1 MVRRQAVPLQPM
13 EVNGGAEIPLQP
25 MEDPTPEQVA
35 GPGEGRDSVG
45 KPTLEQF
52 VEDCSPR
59 KGLALEKL
67 VEG

>member
-1 MVRRQAVPLQPM
+1 MG
-13 EVNGGAEIPLQP
+13 VNGGAEIPLQP
-25 MEDPTPEQVA
+25 VEDPTPEQVA
-35 GPGEGRDSVG
+35 GPEEGRDFMA

-52 VEDCSPR
+52 VEDCSPC